1 MTDRWQ
7 KQTDTQLSLGTMEQL
22 SAYCD
27 EFLIHAVD
35 VQRKNNGIEEELVS
49 LLSAFED
56 RPITYAGGVHDFA
69 DLSRL
74 KKLGKDHINV
84 TIGSALDLF
93 GGKMAFTEVLKA
105 CGA

>member
-1 MTDRWQ
+1 MQIVMGVT
-7 KQTDTQLSLGTMEQL
+7 GGIA
-22 SAYCD
+22 AYKAC
-27 EFLIHAVD
+27 EV
-35 VQRKNNGIEEELVS
+35 V
-49 LLSAFED
+49 
-56 RPITYAGGVHDFA
+56 
-69 DLSRL
+69 SRL